1 MNKLIVASLLT
12 FTASAVDLSSA
23 ADNSDYISSLD
34 TQKLHQDVMD
44 KVTKQVMEMNLKPL
58 IDQEV
63 AA

>member
-23 ADNSDYISSLD
+23 AENSDYISSLD

>member
-12 FTASAVDLSSA
+12 FTANAAEISSA
-23 ADNSDYISSLD
+23 ADQSDYITSLD

-44 KVTKQVMEMNLKPL
+44 KVTKQVLEMNLKPL

-63 AA
+63 